1 MTQIG
6 THLFQ
11 PTSPVRETTYQRI
24 RHGLLDAISTHVP
37 RAGDDRRFRR
47 QGRGQAIS
55 THVPRAGDDVHPIPL
70 VVVNVTFQPTSPVRE
85 TTRPLHGLRKR
96 DMDFNPRPP
105 CGRRHNSG
113 ADGVVRKGFQPTSP
127 VRETTALEDVMVPKA
142 PLFQPTSP
150 VRETTLVLTPV
161 TSLMRDFNPRP
172 PCGRRRRQGAD
183 GSGLNRISTHVP
195 RAGDDQLRHL
205 LQHTVD

>member
-1 MTQIG
+1 M
-6 THLFQ
+6 
-11 PTSPVRETTYQRI
+11 
-24 RHGLLDAISTHVP
+24 
-37 RAGDDRRFRR
+37 
-47 QGRGQAIS
+47 
-55 THVPRAGDDVHPIPL
+55 
-70 VVVNVTFQPTSPVRE
+70 NVTFQPTSPVRE

-150 VRETTLVLTPV
+150 VRETTEY
-161 TSLMRDFNPRP
+161 SGDGWIECNYFNPRP
-172 PCGRRRRQGAD
+172 PCGRRLVL
-183 GSGLNRISTHVP
+183 SNELITTHVISTHVP
-195 RAGDDQLRHL
+195 RAGDDAFGTASAQTAPVFQPTSPVRETTFPTNCCG
-205 LQHTVD
+205 QFSG